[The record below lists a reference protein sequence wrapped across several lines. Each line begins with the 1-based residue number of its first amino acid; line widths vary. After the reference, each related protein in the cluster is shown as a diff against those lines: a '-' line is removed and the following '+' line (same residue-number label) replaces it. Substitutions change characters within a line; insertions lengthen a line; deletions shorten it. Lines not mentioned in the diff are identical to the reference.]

1 MSKQGHWQSMYETMA
16 EDEVSWF
23 QERPVVSLGL
33 IEEMGLP
40 RSARIVD
47 VGGGAS
53 RLVDYLIEAGYT
65 NLNVLDLADA
75 ALAKA
80 RARLGRRAADVEW
93 IVADATHY
101 APESTWDLWHDRAV
115 FHFLV
120 EANERELYREALLG
134 ALAPGGHVIIAT
146 FGPEGPMRCSGLPTM
161 SYGPDELRAVLGP
174 ELTLRKSVI
183 EDHRTPSGSTQQF
196 SYCWLTHTGR

>member
-1 MSKQGHWQSMYETMA
+1 MSKRGHWQSMYETKA

-23 QERPVVSLGL
+23 QERPAVSLCL
-33 IEEMGLP
+33 IEEIGLP

-53 RLVDYLIEAGYT
+53 RLVDCLIDAGHT
-65 NLNVLDLADA
+65 NLSVLDLADA

-80 RARLGRRAADVEW
+80 RDRLGRRAADVEW

-101 APESTWDLWHDRAV
+101 TPESPWDLWHDRAV

-120 EANERELYREALLG
+120 EADERELYREALLR
-134 ALAPGGHVIIAT
+134 ALAPGGHIIIAT

-161 SYGPDELRAVLGP
+161 RYGPDELCAMLGP
-174 ELTLRKSVI
+174 GFTLRKSVI
-183 EDHRTPSGSTQQF
+183 EDHRTPSGATQQF
-196 SYCWLTHTGR
+196 LYC